1 MQVLKISRNWLI
13 GVAFLAVPLGAAQ
26 AGSVK
31 TPMIF
36 LGSGTQL
43 VCIANN
49 VHTAAITVVVRII
62 GTTDTTTQTCTMA
75 AGDRNG
81 CQAFKNGQAG
91 YCTITMGGGLT
102 NADVAARVRGVLFSR
117 KTVAPFAMEGTV
129 QAQ

>member
-1 MQVLKISRNWLI
+1 MKVFSISCSA
-13 GVAFLAVPLGAAQ
+13 VMAFILVSIGAAH
-26 AGSVK
+26 AGAIN
-31 TPMIF
+31 TPIIF

-49 VHTAAITVVVRII
+49 VTASPVAVSVRIV
-62 GTTDTTTQTCTMA
+62 GQSTTTTQNCTLP

-81 CQAFKNGQAG
+81 CQAFKNGESG
-91 YCTITMGGGLT
+91 HCTIIINNVTS
-102 NADVAARVRGVLFSR
+102 AEVAQRVRGVMFSR

>member
-1 MQVLKISRNWLI
+1 MKFFSIAST
-13 GVAFLAVPLGAAQ
+13 ALALMASMLLSLSAVH
-26 AGSVK
+26 AGTLN
-31 TPMIF
+31 TPIIF

-49 VHTAAITVVVRII
+49 VTASPIAVVVRIV
-62 GTTDTTTQTCTMA
+62 GQSTTTTQSCNLP

-81 CQAFKNGQAG
+81 CQAFKNGESG
-91 YCTITMGGGLT
+91 HCSITMSNLT
-102 NADVAARVRGVLFSR
+102 NAEVAQRVRGVMFSR